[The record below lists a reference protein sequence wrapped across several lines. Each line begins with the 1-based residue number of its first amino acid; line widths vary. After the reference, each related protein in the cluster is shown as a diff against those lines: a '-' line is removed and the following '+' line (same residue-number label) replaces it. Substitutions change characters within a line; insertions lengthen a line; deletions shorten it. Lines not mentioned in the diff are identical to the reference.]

1 MKHIFHLFV
10 AAAGAL
16 ALAACDTGTAESAGE
31 SGCGS
36 LRLDIATVTAVD
48 AQTRATVELPAAVI
62 PNGNHFSLCI
72 TGSYTDDLGATQIYD
87 REWPQFG
94 DYDSPLMPQG
104 NYTATANY
112 GDMEQEGEKAAAF
125 GGTTDF
131 RIMARRTITASVATP
146 LRNSALKVAFG
157 EWFTTYYANPV
168 ITIRTESNHTFSFT
182 PAASHLIFV
191 KPGTRLYLSGR
202 AEKAQTGTE
211 VEFAETEIG
220 TTAPCTLHT
229 VTLTASEAGSGRP
242 VIRFDETFT
251 ETEEKII
258 ELNPEV

>member
-1 MKHIFHLFV
+1 
-10 AAAGAL
+10 
-16 ALAACDTGTAESAGE
+16 
-31 SGCGS
+31 
-36 LRLDIATVTAVD
+36 
-48 AQTRATVELPAAVI
+48 
-62 PNGNHFSLCI
+62 
-72 TGSYTDDLGATQIYD
+72 
-87 REWPQFG
+87 
-94 DYDSPLMPQG
+94 MPQG

-251 ETEEKII
+251 ETEERSSNSIPKYKR
-258 ELNPEV
+258 LRP

>member
-1 MKHIFHLFV
+1 MNSRQAK
-10 AAAGAL
+10 
-16 ALAACDTGTAESAGE
+16 DRPTA
-31 SGCGS
+31 
-36 LRLDIATVTAVD
+36 IATTRSKITVNRKVT
-48 AQTRATVELPAAVI
+48 T
-62 PNGNHFSLCI
+62 S
-72 TGSYTDDLGATQIYD
+72 
-87 REWPQFG
+87 
-94 DYDSPLMPQG
+94 
-104 NYTATANY
+104 TAT
-112 GDMEQEGEKAAAF
+112 
-125 GGTTDF
+125 
-131 RIMARRTITASVATP
+131 S
-146 LRNSALKVAFG
+146 LFG

-191 KPGTRLYLSGR
+191 KPATRLYLSGR
-202 AEKAQTGTE
+202 AEQAQTGTE

>member
-1 MKHIFHLFV
+1 
-10 AAAGAL
+10 
-16 ALAACDTGTAESAGE
+16 
-31 SGCGS
+31 
-36 LRLDIATVTAVD
+36 
-48 AQTRATVELPAAVI
+48 
-62 PNGNHFSLCI
+62 
-72 TGSYTDDLGATQIYD
+72 
-87 REWPQFG
+87 
-94 DYDSPLMPQG
+94 MPQG

-131 RIMARRTITASVATP
+131 RIMARRSITASVATP
-146 LRNSALKVAFG
+146 LRNSALKVAFRRMVHHLLRQPRDYDPHRIEPHFQLHARG
-157 EWFTTYYANPV
+157 F
-168 ITIRTESNHTFSFT
+168 
-182 PAASHLIFV
+182 HLIFV

-211 VEFAETEIG
+211 VEFVETEIG

-251 ETEEKII
+251 ETEEKDHRTQSRKYKR
-258 ELNPEV
+258 LRP